1 MESIR
6 RRRSVAWKLAALVIV
21 CAGIGIATLVCKNA
35 HHKITDQELLREAV
49 DDWRR
54 SGAPSPGPNPQILEQ
69 QAAQGYYDDAVA
81 TAYLETRPGELKG
94 YLMQIVQVRAENSD
108 IQGARGMIPKLAG
121 LDVNGGATREIA
133 MVQAS
138 KGDFTGALETCGTAV
153 YCNDVLAEFGRH
165 QVTIG
170 DFDGALKTTEQMR
183 GESGSN
189 LYYEVGDALRLR
201 GEQKRV
207 PELAA
212 HMSNR
217 KLAALFEKLVPLT
230 VRDIRDRGDIHIVQ
244 VGHAPC
250 DTAMSDA
257 MRGKFAE
264 ADVLFEKN
272 KCSGTYVTFSALQQY
287 SVDPAGAERVLRSS
301 PDPKDLISGMAQLAK
316 AAAEKG
322 DVANALLFNDIA
334 QRARGSKSFGPVRE
348 IARAWTIKAGP
359 KIVLNWA
366 RSQPTSD
373 QRVWALIGMAE
384 ALGHAMPQR

>member
-6 RRRSVAWKLAALVIV
+6 RRRSVGWKLAALVIV
-21 CAGIGIATLVCKNA
+21 CGGIGVATLAWKNA

-81 TAYLETRPGELKG
+81 TAYLEARPGELNG
-94 YLMQIVQVRAENSD
+94 YLMQIVQVRAENGD
-108 IQGARGMIPKLAG
+108 IQGARGMIPKLDG
-121 LDVNGGATREIA
+121 LDVNGSATRELA
-133 MVQAS
+133 MVQAN
-138 KGDFTGALETCGTAV
+138 KGDLAGALATCGTAV
-153 YCNDVLAEFGRH
+153 YCNDVLGEFAKH
-165 QVTIG
+165 QITIG

-183 GESGSN
+183 GESGYN

-217 KLAALFEKLVPLT
+217 KLAALFKKLVPLT
-230 VRDIRDRGDIHIVQ
+230 LLDIRDRGDIHIVQ
-244 VGHAPC
+244 AGHAPC
-250 DTAMSDA
+250 DIAMGDA

-264 ADVLFEKN
+264 ADVLLEQN

-287 SVDPAGAERVLRSS
+287 SVDPAGAERELRSS
-301 PDPKDLISGMAQLAK
+301 PDPKDFVSGMSQLAK
-316 AAAEKG
+316 AAAEEG
-322 DVANALLFNDIA
+322 EVADALRFNDMA
-334 QRARGSKSFGPVRE
+334 QQAGGSKSFGPVRE

-359 KIVLNWA
+359 KIVLKWA
-366 RSQPTSD
+366 RSQPTSE
-373 QRVWALIGMAE
+373 QRAWALIGMAE
-384 ALGHAMPQR
+384 ALGHAMPRP